1 MKKNGRILST
11 GNKAWPQSCLQ
22 LTKITNKLKSQKN
35 LHLKQRQITR
45 KIRVTNNQESQ
56 KRKGRAKLNKF
67 RMLKKEKKK
76 ESNLTGKKMMRRAKS
91 SYMLR
96 KSLKRS

>member
-1 MKKNGRILST
+1 MKKNGRILRA
-11 GNKAWPQSCLQ
+11 GNKAWPQSCPQ
-22 LTKITNKLKSQKN
+22 LTKITNKLKSQTN
-35 LHLKQRQITR
+35 LHFKQRQRTR

-67 RMLKKEKKK
+67 RMLKKKK